1 MVALP
6 LQISEKRLYF
16 RVEMSEFRPEESM
29 PNLVD
34 QVRSIL
40 SPSGALSRHPG
51 YEYRPQQLE
60 TALAITEGLGRDEH
74 LIIEAPT
81 GVGKSLAY
89 LIPAIL
95 FAKQER
101 RKAIIATYTKNLQDQ
116 LFHKDLAMIRSFTP
130 AFIAVH
136 MKGRTN
142 YVCTSRLDNALR
154 QRRLF
159 DSREYEQLR
168 RVQAWIEESPE
179 GDFDSL
185 PFVISPEV
193 RELIQSEKGS
203 CSRTVCPPD
212 CCYQSAR
219 NRMRSADV
227 VIVNHSLFFSLFA
240 MSEGDGHFLMKGDF
254 VIFDEAHMVEQSAGS
269 AVGKTISLRQVL
281 FALHRLYHPHT
292 RRGLLAGSRRR
303 GLIELVTRAEA
314 VAKDFFAE
322 VDSVGKVVSDG
333 AMIVRIR
340 QPHVVEDSV
349 TELLG
354 EICKGVDE
362 YRGRA
367 AQRIVHELEGARR
380 LVWEASVL
388 IREFLGQADP
398 SMTYWLE
405 RGEAGSIRLCAAPTS
420 VAESVGKRLFTAGS
434 SVIMVGATLAVG
446 GSLRY
451 FQERI
456 GATEVDTLVVSSPFR
471 HARQM
476 KVVLARDVPG
486 PDEPGYEDALAEA
499 VLASIVRSRGRA
511 LVLFTSLKVMLAI
524 AERIRGRMEAEGLEL
539 LVQDG
544 SEGRS
549 GLLTRFREHVAST
562 LFGLDSFW
570 MGVDVPGEAL
580 EHVIITRLPF
590 AVPTHPLTEARMELI
605 AARGGSTFWEYTL
618 PEAILKFRQGVGR
631 LIRHSTDTGVV
642 TILDSRILKKSYGG
656 EFLRALPECP
666 VEIRGADGSVE
677 KVEV

>member
-1 MVALP
+1 
-6 LQISEKRLYF
+6 
-16 RVEMSEFRPEESM
+16 
-29 PNLVD
+29 
-34 QVRSIL
+34 
-40 SPSGALSRHPG
+40 
-51 YEYRPQQLE
+51 
-60 TALAITEGLGRDEH
+60 
-74 LIIEAPT
+74 
-81 GVGKSLAY
+81 
-89 LIPAIL
+89 
-95 FAKQER
+95 AKQEK

-116 LFHKDLAMIRSFTP
+116 LFHKDLAMIRSFTRD
-130 AFIAVH
+130 FTAVH
-136 MKGRTN
+136 VKGRTN
-142 YVCTSRLDNALR
+142 YVCTSRLGNALR
-154 QRRLF
+154 QRLFF
-159 DSREYEQLR
+159 DSHEHEQLR
-168 RVQAWIEESPE
+168 RIQEWIKKSPE
-179 GDFDSL
+179 GDLDSL
-185 PFVISPEV
+185 PFVISPGV

-240 MSEGDGHFLMKGDF
+240 MSEEDGHFLMKGDF

-292 RRGLLAGSRRR
+292 RRGLLAGSRRK
-303 GLIELVTRAEA
+303 GLIELLARAEG

-322 VDSVGKVVSDG
+322 VDSVGKVIGDG

-354 EICKGVDE
+354 EICEAVDE

-388 IREFLGQADP
+388 IREFLRQSDP
-398 SMTYWLE
+398 SLTYWLE
-405 RGEAGSIRLCAAPTS
+405 RGRAGNIRLCTAPTS
-420 VAESVGKRLFTAGS
+420 VAESIGKRLFTTGP
-434 SVIMVGATLAVG
+434 SVMMIGATLAVG
-446 GSLRY
+446 GSMRY

-471 HARQM
+471 HAKQM

-486 PDEPGYEDALAEA
+486 PGEPGYEDALAEA
-499 VLASIVRSRGRA
+499 VLTSIVRSRGRA
-511 LVLFTSLKVMLAI
+511 LVLFTSQKVMQAV
-524 AERIRGRMEAEGLEL
+524 AGKVRERMEAAGLEL

-549 GLLTRFREHVAST
+549 GLLTRFREHV
-562 LFGLDSFW
+562 
-570 MGVDVPGEAL
+570 
-580 EHVIITRLPF
+580 
-590 AVPTHPLTEARMELI
+590 
-605 AARGGSTFWEYTL
+605 
-618 PEAILKFRQGVGR
+618 
-631 LIRHSTDTGVV
+631 
-642 TILDSRILKKSYGG
+642 
-656 EFLRALPECP
+656 
-666 VEIRGADGSVE
+666 
-677 KVEV
+677 